1 MFTDKFSTLST
12 FGKAATISLYVT
24 IALII
29 LAIVTYLLVKKFR
42 PETTN
47 SARKTLIG
55 MFLGYSVGLIT
66 ILLYLKLDEY
76 LAEGYVDLAT
86 FIPVAVLLGVIL
98 IAAVIGLIIAMVK
111 PEKFRLFA
119 KIALAVV
126 GAALLALIIMRM
138 VEHYKNT
145 DGIEVSKEVMLYVF
159 TALIV
164 ACIAFIALFFGK
176 NNANKNQTKS
186 IVYAAI
192 CIAMS
197 FALSYIRFLELPQGG
212 SITLASLLPLMIY
225 SYLFGIRKGVLAG
238 IIYGFLQFIQ
248 APWFYHPIQFLL
260 DYPIAFGA
268 IGLSGLFRELK
279 LFDNKKVAQFL
290 LGALICVV
298 IRYFSHVISGIFVF
312 GTGDD
317 NYTDVAWSFLYNSFA
332 FADMA
337 ITMAA
342 GAILFASKSFTSFL
356 ERSAQ

>member
-1 MFTDKFSTLST
+1 MFTDPFSTLST
-12 FGKAATISLYVT
+12 FGKAATIALYMT

-29 LAIVTYLLVKKFR
+29 LGIVIYVLVKKFR
-42 PETTN
+42 PL
-47 SARKTLIG
+47 SANGTQKTLLG
-55 MFLGYSVGLIT
+55 MFLGYSIGLIGM
-66 ILLYLKLDEY
+66 LLYLKLDEY
-76 LAEGYVDLAT
+76 ISAGYVDMET
-86 FIPVAVLLGVIL
+86 FIPICILMGVI
-98 IAAVIGLIIAMVK
+98 IISAVVELIIAVFK
-111 PEKFRLFA
+111 PEKFAFFT
-119 KIALAVV
+119 KIALAIV
-126 GAALLALIIMRM
+126 GAAFLSLIIVRM
-138 VEHYKNT
+138 VKHYQSAE
-145 DGIEVSKEVMLYVF
+145 GIEISKEVMLYVF

-164 ACIAFIALFFGK
+164 AIITFVALFFGK
-176 NNANKNQTKS
+176 KSDKNHTKS

-197 FALSYIRFLELPQGG
+197 FALSYVRFLELPQGG

-268 IGLSGLFRELK
+268 IGLAGLFHELK
-279 LFDNKKVAQFL
+279 LFDNRKIVQFL
-290 LGALICVV
+290 LGAVITVI

-337 ITMAA
+337 VETKAD
-342 GAILFASKSFTSFL
+342 
-356 ERSAQ
+356 